1 MSVNCLV
8 GELSRFLLLLGSSV
22 KDDQIDPVE
31 MSTKV
36 ARSTVQQIKP
46 LLSSNKEDAKERVLK
61 LYKAWY
67 RQIPIMS
74 KFILVE
80 CH

>member
-1 MSVNCLV
+1 MWYDRRRLSLV
-8 GELSRFLLLLGSSV
+8 ALLLGSSV
-22 KDDQIDPVE
+22 KDDQIVDLVE

-74 KFILVE
+74 KLSLVE

>member
-1 MSVNCLV
+1 
-8 GELSRFLLLLGSSV
+8 
-22 KDDQIDPVE
+22 

-74 KFILVE
+74 KFNLVE